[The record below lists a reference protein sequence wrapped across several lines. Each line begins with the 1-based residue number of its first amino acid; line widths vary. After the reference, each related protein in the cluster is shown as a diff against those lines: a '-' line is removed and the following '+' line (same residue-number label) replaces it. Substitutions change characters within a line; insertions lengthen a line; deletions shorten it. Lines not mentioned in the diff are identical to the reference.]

1 MACGGLPQC
10 ELHYDTVSEKK
21 QGNSTLR
28 LLKVAF
34 EMKRF
39 TQPLTYGKE
48 GNKILLKIGIHCGPV
63 IAGVI
68 GHHKPQFSLIGD
80 TVNTTSRLC
89 STGRD
94 GKIIISEKAY
104 EQVKQYH
111 NLGFFDRKVDAK
123 GKGEL
128 MTYEVKQVKRNSH
141 RHSPKKSRKW
151 SPLEDIKKSL
161 QQYQET
167 IKKDKDNSKKMR
179 LFEEI
184 LQKSESPSDLNI
196 SSPTPT
202 VLRKAISS
210 QIDLK
215 TFTKPKSEMG
225 SERKPNKLPPN
236 FLDNIELRR
245 VPSLKNEKTSEKTS
259 IDPTANILGKLNSI
273 DKKPDS
279 ELDNGDSINEIVG
292 NRVDDISE
300 KKLPYLKLNIPTH
313 EHKIW
318 LFPPKTSIISRLHS
332 VLTPKHNSKLYPR
345 TPDHSSPNVLD
356 NTGFSFFGK
365 ELGSKSYQEFDS
377 DEQRHKNK
385 PECIREEEENP
396 SDFSP
401 DMMEQ
406 SNHKSLRSEEVN
418 CFIEE
423 LENEETFPGEF
434 SHKMSK
440 TNTSFDTV
448 DEEEDFDNNNNNP
461 IYAKNREDLESTH
474 RNLLLYYPI
483 TLQFSSQNDE
493 ELVQEFNLTLYDDYM
508 DGFESRHGNRVISF
522 VGILVYLLE
531 FLIQLISGRFL
542 GIIRLELIIL
552 RMALF
557 FGFAFWFKA
566 QHFLYKINHLKKTSF
581 VLFLLWI
588 LTIDLSYSE
597 EGNDKIKGFQEI
609 TKFFVVLSFSHF
621 SYVTFLDTF
630 AISIASFAFF
640 IFFEENLWSSKKLF
654 LIFSTLF
661 ILYASYRNYLS
672 KLRQFNYCLINKQ
685 KKNQQNDLLMH
696 LLPNHIFRKFMI
708 NPSLKSELIDE
719 FDDVTMLFADIKGFT
734 EFSAKRSTTEV
745 VNMLRDLFTEF
756 DKLCLKN
763 NVYKLYTIGDCYVV
777 LGMIDGE
784 NRNSIEDE
792 AKNIILMAF
801 SMIDTIRL
809 VRKKINYNGLDM
821 RIGIHTGKIIGG
833 IIGTDIVRY
842 DIYGKDVLIA
852 NKMESNGKEGHIMVS
867 EVTKNLMEQNYRNF
881 FSFEHYK
888 DVSIPS
894 LKTNIGGYFIYPNV
908 SIY

>member
-1 MACGGLPQC
+1 
-10 ELHYDTVSEKK
+10 
-21 QGNSTLR
+21 
-28 LLKVAF
+28 
-34 EMKRF
+34 MKRF

-111 NLGFFDRKVDAK
+111 NLCFFDRKVDAK

-128 MTYEVKQVKRNSH
+128 MTYEVKQIKRNSH
-141 RHSPKKSRKW
+141 RHSPKKYQKK

-161 QQYQET
+161 QKYQET
-167 IKKDKDNSKKMR
+167 IKKDKNNSKNIR

-184 LQKSESPSDLNI
+184 LQKSESPSELNI

-202 VLRKAISS
+202 VLRKALSN

-215 TFTKPKSEMG
+215 TFTKPKSDLG
-225 SERKPNKLPPN
+225 SERKRTKLPS
-236 FLDNIELRR
+236 NILENLELRK
-245 VPSLKNEKTSEKTS
+245 VPSEKKEKPSEKLNKEETNS
-259 IDPTANILGKLNSI
+259 DTTANILGKLNPVA
-273 DKKPDS
+273 KNPDL
-279 ELDNGDSINEIVG
+279 ELDDRDHIDERVG
-292 NRVDDISE
+292 NRVEETPE
-300 KKLPYLKLNIPTH
+300 KKMANLKLNIPTH
-313 EHKIW
+313 DRKIW
-318 LFPPKTSIISRLHS
+318 LFPPKTSIISRLHT
-332 VLTPKHNSKLYPR
+332 VLLSPKQSNKLYPR

-365 ELGSKSYQEFDS
+365 ELGSKSYQELDS
-377 DEQRHKNK
+377 DEQRNKKK
-385 PECIREEEENP
+385 PESIREEDENP

-401 DMMEQ
+401 EVIEQ
-406 SNHKSLRSEEVN
+406 SNHKSLKSEEVT
-418 CFIEE
+418 CFCEE
-423 LENEETFPGEF
+423 LEKEETFPGEH
-434 SHKMSK
+434 SQKISK

-448 DEEEDFDNNNNNP
+448 DEEEDFDNNNNP
-461 IYAKNREDLESTH
+461 IYSKNREDLESTH

-483 TLQFSSQNDE
+483 TLQLSSQNDE

-508 DGFESRHGNRVISF
+508 NGFERKHGNRVISL
-522 VGILVYLLE
+522 VGIMVYLFE

-542 GIIRLELIIL
+542 GILRMELIIL
-552 RMALF
+552 RTLLF
-557 FGFAFWFKA
+557 FGFVFWFKA
-566 QHFLYKINHLKKTSF
+566 QYFLYRINHLKKTSF

-588 LTIDLSYSE
+588 LTVDFSYSE
-597 EGNDKIKGFQEI
+597 DGNEKIRGFQEI

-621 SYVTFLDTF
+621 SYVTFLDTL
-630 AISIASFAFF
+630 AISVASFAFF

-708 NPSLKSELIDE
+708 NPSSKSELIDE

-734 EFSAKRSTTEV
+734 EFSAKRTPTEV

-867 EVTKNLMEQNYRNF
+867 EVTRNLMEQNYRNF